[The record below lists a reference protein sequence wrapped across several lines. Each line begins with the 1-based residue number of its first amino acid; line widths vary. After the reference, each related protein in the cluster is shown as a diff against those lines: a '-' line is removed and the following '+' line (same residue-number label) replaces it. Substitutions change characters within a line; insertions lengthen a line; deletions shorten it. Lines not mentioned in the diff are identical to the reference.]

1 MVNEN
6 NFYCGASQEV
16 TVVVSVNLLFL
27 TAAAGIVFLSAAGL
41 AVTRKI
47 RRGRAA
53 TGLKLASLELRT
65 ALEEKRDSIRE

>member
-6 NFYCGASQEV
+6 NFYYGASQEV
-16 TVVVSVNLLFL
+16 TVVVSVDLLFL

-47 RRGRAA
+47 QRGRAA
-53 TGLKLASLELRT
+53 TGPKLASPELRA
-65 ALEEKRDSIRE
+65 ALEEKRNSIRE